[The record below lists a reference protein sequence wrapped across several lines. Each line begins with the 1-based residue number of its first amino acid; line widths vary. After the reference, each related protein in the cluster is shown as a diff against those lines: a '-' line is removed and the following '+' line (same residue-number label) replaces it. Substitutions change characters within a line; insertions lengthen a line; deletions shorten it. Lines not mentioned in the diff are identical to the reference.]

1 MRCRGHDEDDN
12 GRTRTD
18 PFPQHLYT
26 RLLPIFIHSPV
37 APVPCPSAAAGG
49 IFPVHCPSPSVGI
62 MSLSIGKRLK
72 ILLYE
77 FDPTRSQSLS
87 QCGEC
92 VALALFYYQHIVV
105 RPTDGMASGL
115 VLLIW
120 SMGTLF
126 QDSPRC
132 GVGWDGKGPRKGCVG
147 DGISL

>member
-1 MRCRGHDEDDN
+1 MTLARTT
-12 GRTRTD
+12 TRTTTVEHELTLSPSIFTPVYS
-18 PFPQHLYT
+18 PFSYTPQ
-26 RLLPIFIHSPV
+26 SP
-37 APVPCPSAAAGG
+37 PHVPCPSAAAGG

-105 RPTDGMASGL
+105 RPTDGKASGL

-120 SMGTLF
+120 SIGTLF

-132 GVGWDGKGPRKGCVG
+132 RGMGWEGTEKRMCG
-147 DGISL
+147 